1 MCVRPAHRGQGIDW
15 QLGKRLIEGARHT
28 GYERIILDSH
38 ISMIKAHEIYLS
50 LGFKQVKVPD
60 DFPEDHKPFV
70 VFMECDLVGEP

>member
-1 MCVRPAHRGQGIDW
+1 MYVRPTYQGLGIGW
-15 QLGKRLIEGARHT
+15 QLGKRLIEEARHT

-38 ISMIKAHEIYLS
+38 ITMIKAHEIYLS

-70 VFMECDLVGEP
+70 VFMECELVGDR